1 MSFQEAH
8 SGCLPPFGFRASL
21 AGASHS
27 IFPPTALSSLP
38 TWLPSISATL
48 GSPGSSEMFRYPVL
62 TSALLVESLRT
73 EVRPPLWPRPPPY
86 SPPSGCQRDWVE
98 LSVSHSKSLWVI
110 YFTCGNVHI
119 SMLLSQF
126 IPSPPSHTVFTSL
139 FSVSIAALKISSM
152 GCLFLVALLSEG

>member
-73 EVRPPLWPRPPPY
+73 EVRPPLWPRPTPYAPPR
-86 SPPSGCQRDWVE
+86 PRLWPRPLDW
-98 LSVSHSKSLWVI
+98 SR
-110 YFTCGNVHI
+110 
-119 SMLLSQF
+119 
-126 IPSPPSHTVFTSL
+126 PSPVLGSTV
-139 FSVSIAALKISSM
+139 K
-152 GCLFLVALLSEG
+152 